1 MARERVQTRADADT
15 LDQLEQYAA
24 DKEISQ
30 SEAVRRLI
38 RTGLAQKGYRDAEA
52 GDIDGSTLER
62 AGQAGTLITILA
74 AAALGLILGIMV
86 M

>member
-38 RTGLAQKGYRDAEA
+38 RTGLVAKGYRDAEA
-52 GDIDGSTLER
+52 GDYAEAHINRTVRLIGGVLMLLTLLVV
-62 AGQAGTLITILA
+62 LIQFIL
-74 AAALGLILGIMV
+74 
-86 M
+86 